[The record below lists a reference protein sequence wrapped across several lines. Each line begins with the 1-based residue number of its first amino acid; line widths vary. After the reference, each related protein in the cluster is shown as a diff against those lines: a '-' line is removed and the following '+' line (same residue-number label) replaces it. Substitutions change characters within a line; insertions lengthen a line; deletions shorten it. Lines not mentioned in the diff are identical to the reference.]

1 MSDPQIPS
9 PGRALFPTSFDPVT
23 NGHLDLVHRA
33 REIFPELVVAVT
45 SNVEKQGLFSVEER
59 LEMLESALAEV
70 PGVRIAHFEGLLVD
84 YARQVGAKVLI
95 RGLRAV
101 SDFEYEFEM
110 ALMNKHLYPDIET
123 LFMMTSQEFFYV
135 SSSRLKELVR
145 FGADIEEW
153 VPPVVAKRLREKLG
167 PA

>member
-1 MSDPQIPS
+1 MTESQV
-9 PGRALFPTSFDPVT
+9 PGRALFPASFDPVT

-33 REIFPELVVAVT
+33 RHTFPDLVVAVA
-45 SNVEKQGLFSVEER
+45 SNVEKRGLFTVEER
-59 LEMLESALAEV
+59 LEMLEDALV
-70 PGVRIAHFEGLLVD
+70 DLPGVRITHFEGLLVD
-84 YARQVGAKVLI
+84 YARKLGAKVLI

-145 FGADIEEW
+145 FGADIEAW
-153 VPPVVAKRLREKLG
+153 VPPLVAKNLRQKLQQR
-167 PA
+167 